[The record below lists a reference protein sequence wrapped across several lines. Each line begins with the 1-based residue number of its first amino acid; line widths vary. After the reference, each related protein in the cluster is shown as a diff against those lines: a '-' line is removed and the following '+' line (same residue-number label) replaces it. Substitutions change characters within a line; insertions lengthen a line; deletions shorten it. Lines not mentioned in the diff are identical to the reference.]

1 MKAARVFN
9 CEMSS
14 DAKSDALVDERWT
27 PAQVGR
33 ALKILLYLG
42 VAAAFW
48 VLNHSFGG
56 NTTAADGDVLEGPDT
71 PRPTAPNDFSPWEP
85 EP

>member
-1 MKAARVFN
+1 MKAARVFK

-33 ALKILLYLG
+33 ALKIALYLG

-48 VLNHSFGG
+48 VLNRSFGS
-56 NTTAADGDVLEGPDT
+56 NTTAEGADVQEVPDT
-71 PRPTAPNDFSPWEP
+71 PTPTAPNYFSPWEP